1 MEGNEDRVQKTEAS
15 DNKLNSSFMD
25 KDEGECVKPKNLSN
39 FLIQTI
45 VSETVYPVENFVRDF
60 CGFLGSRGV
69 WIARK

>member
-1 MEGNEDRVQKTEAS
+1 MEGNEDRVQKTEAL
-15 DNKLNSSFMD
+15 DNKLNSSFME

-39 FLIQTI
+39 FLTQTT
-45 VSETVYPVENFVRDF
+45 VSETVYPVENFARDF